1 MFRRSIKGLDFGTL
15 FVDSDMVLVNSHLS
29 AGYMGLLAVRSDGIE
44 VKRSSDGMPCMAGGW
59 VVLMLVVAGLW
70 QQLLCSDGW
79 LHLGNLM
86 NKLF

>member
-1 MFRRSIKGLDFGTL
+1 M

-59 VVLMLVVAGLW
+59 VVLMLVVAGL
-70 QQLLCSDGW
+70 
-79 LHLGNLM
+79 
-86 NKLF
+86 